1 MSMIVWAELGRWF
14 LVALLGV
21 AAAGKATRRAEFAA
35 SLHVDFDIAPA
46 GARGATVALIVLEAA
61 MAASLAAGGV
71 PARVGA
77 MAATAL
83 FLAFGLG
90 LTGLLAAGRNVSCR
104 CFGGDAHEASA
115 ADVMRNAVGLAASV
129 LYIVAPP
136 AAQAFTAFD
145 QAVLA
150 LGGAVGFFVL
160 LASVELG
167 RPAVARH
174 GDVA

>member
-1 MSMIVWAELGRWF
+1 MSMAVWAELGRWF

-21 AAAGKATRRAEFAA
+21 GAAGKAGHRAEFAA
-35 SLHVDFDIAPA
+35 SLHVDFDIGPA
-46 GARGATVALIVLEAA
+46 AARGVTVVLVVLEAA
-61 MAASLAAGGV
+61 MAAGLAVGGV

-77 MAATAL
+77 MAAIAL

-104 CFGGDAHEASA
+104 CFGGDAHEASV
-115 ADVMRNAVGLAASV
+115 ADVMRNAVGLAAGV
-129 LYIVAPP
+129 LYVVAAP
-136 AAQAFTAFD
+136 AAQAFSAFEH
-145 QAVLA
+145 ALLA
-150 LGGAVGFFVL
+150 AGGAVGLLVL

-167 RPAVARH
+167 RPGRARQ